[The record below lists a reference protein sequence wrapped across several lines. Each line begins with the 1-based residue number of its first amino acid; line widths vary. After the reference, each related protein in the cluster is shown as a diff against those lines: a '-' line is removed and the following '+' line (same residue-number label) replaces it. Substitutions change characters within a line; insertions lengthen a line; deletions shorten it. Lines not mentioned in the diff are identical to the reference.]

1 MQKFF
6 SAAFMLERR
15 DVLSSQCLIA
25 SDWHLTWSIF
35 TLKSLEQQIFLA
47 REAISVI
54 GKCIIRA
61 LTQIFINVVEVVFI
75 ESNHFKIAF
84 YFFRLAKNHSWDLF
98 HLGAIDTT
106 SSYQQESGMI
116 RVPLL
121 MCFLL

>member
-61 LTQIFINVVEVVFI
+61 LTKIFINVIDVNFI
-75 ESNHFKIAF
+75 EGNHFKIAF